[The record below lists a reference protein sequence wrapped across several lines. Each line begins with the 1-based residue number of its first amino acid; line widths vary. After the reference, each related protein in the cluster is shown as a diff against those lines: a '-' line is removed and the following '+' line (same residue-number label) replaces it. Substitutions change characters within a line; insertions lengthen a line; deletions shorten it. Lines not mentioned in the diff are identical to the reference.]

1 MSPHRHCASCGF
13 TEERPGPGTPD
24 TPDSLAT
31 LLAPF
36 RAANCTPATKQA
48 IKGAQRDIALATA
61 ALPAH
66 AQAGFLFDL
75 AALAVR
81 DGLHLL
87 AHHVSDLV
95 KEVGVDV
102 SATVQ
107 GQVHDLVVGMVREGA
122 DARVALHLV
131 KVGARLVE
139 VCVCEYVCV
148 RMCVLGKGVLRSEGG
163 RA

>member
-1 MSPHRHCASCGF
+1 M
-13 TEERPGPGTPD
+13 
-24 TPDSLAT
+24 
-31 LLAPF
+31 
-36 RAANCTPATKQA
+36 
-48 IKGAQRDIALATA
+48 
-61 ALPAH
+61 
-66 AQAGFLFDL
+66 FDL

-102 SATVQ
+102 SAAVQ

-131 KVGARLVE
+131 KVGARRLRCVCASVCAC
-139 VCVCEYVCV
+139 VCV
-148 RMCVLGKGVLRSEGG
+148 CVLGKGVLRSEGG
-163 RA
+163 